1 MSNTRRLA
9 MCALPVLWLLEM
21 SFASGQ
27 QAAAPAAAPQPAPGA
42 PAAPKNLQVL
52 TDLKDKP
59 RIELISAMQF
69 MSGSLSVSCNHC
81 HVSQSGP
88 YDSDA
93 NTTKNVARDMIR
105 MTRSINE
112 TSFGGRQVV
121 TCNTCHQ
128 GKTHPAVTPDPWY
141 KSPDEVAAYRAT
153 MQPAPTA
160 ASTPPA
166 PAVPSGAAVVLPT
179 VDEVFAAYRKAVAAS
194 PVTSIR
200 ISGINA
206 LALGGQSA
214 PFELEALLPDRAS
227 ITTQNGTMRTII
239 NGSRAWRVTPQGAT
253 ELPSAQVDTL
263 RTTVSSLVPIKF
275 ETANSPRTV
284 SGVETVSGRRYY
296 VVESHPP
303 GRIDKLYV
311 DVETRLPL
319 KIRSEF
325 PTVLGTRVE
334 ERAFDDY
341 RTVSGIT
348 LAYRVT
354 SHYMEDQSLFQISE
368 VHPNIELDPARFEP
382 PRIK

>member
-9 MCALPVLWLLEM
+9 ICALPVVWLLEM

-27 QAAAPAAAPQPAPGA
+27 QAATPQAA
-42 PAAPKNLQVL
+42 PAAPAAPRNLQVL
-52 TDLKDKP
+52 TDLADKP

-93 NTTKNVARDMIR
+93 NATKNVARDMIR
-105 MTRSINE
+105 MTRSIND
-112 TSFGGRQVV
+112 TRFGGRQVV

-128 GKTHPAVTPDPWY
+128 GKVRPAVTPDPWY
-141 KSPDEVAAYRAT
+141 KSPDEIAAYRAT
-153 MQPAPTA
+153 MQPAPSAAGTA
-160 ASTPPA
+160 PPA
-166 PAVPSGAAVVLPT
+166 PAVPSRAAVVLPT
-179 VDEVFAAYRKAVAAS
+179 VDEVFAAYRTAVAAS
-194 PVTSIR
+194 PVTSIQ
-200 ISGINA
+200 ISGVNA

-214 PFELEALLPDRAS
+214 PFELEALLPDRA
-227 ITTQNGTMRTII
+227 IVTTQNGTIRTII
-239 NGSRAWRVTPQGAT
+239 NGNRAWRVTPQGAT
-253 ELPSAQVDTL
+253 ELPAAQVDTL

-275 ETANSPRTV
+275 ETASVPRTV
-284 SGVETVSGRRYY
+284 SGVETVAGRRYY

-334 ERAFDDY
+334 ERAFEDY
-341 RTVSGIT
+341 RTVNGIT

-354 SHYMEDQSLFQISE
+354 SHYMEDQSLFQMSE